1 MRISSFW
8 DMVERERGWC
18 PPPSDMPA
26 VMPHDPALPQ
36 GPHPT
41 NSRPGEAPCCVL
53 PACPPP
59 RAGFPPSRGGG
70 GECIRHP
77 RSLLHAQ
84 LSVSGPVKLLL
95 GRGGGAVGFALEIG
109 YI

>member
-18 PPPSDMPA
+18 SPPSDMPA

-59 RAGFPPSRGGG
+59 GLVFPLPGVGGG
-70 GECIRHP
+70 NASDTPGPSCMLSCRCQARSSCCWEEEGELWV
-77 RSLLHAQ
+77 LL
-84 LSVSGPVKLLL
+84 
-95 GRGGGAVGFALEIG
+95 
-109 YI
+109 

>member
-1 MRISSFW
+1 MYSLPA
-8 DMVERERGWC
+8 
-18 PPPSDMPA
+18 PPPGLVFP
-26 VMPHDPALPQ
+26 L
-36 GPHPT
+36 
-41 NSRPGEAPCCVL
+41 PGE
-53 PACPPP
+53 
-59 RAGFPPSRGGG
+59 GG